1 MGKFRKY
8 FSLIISASLIL
19 SCLTAC
25 GKPSPASLG
34 IEKPTKGGFEPI
46 EIQGLSVYSN
56 AKINSSSRIASI
68 EIETS
73 KLSKIKEGYKVN
85 VYLDSAISYDGIV
98 KSLPDTNAIGGS
110 STCTIEAALDA
121 DSDLD
126 LSDDTKYSAR
136 IFLPAKDGVW
146 VVLCVC
152 IEDGNNGKKYV
163 WASRKKQEEIKPN
176 EDCWELMEVK
186 TGETDGKNIEITEGL
201 KGFKT
206 LLFAF
211 NRLGT

>member
-8 FSLIISASLIL
+8 FSLIISACLFL

-34 IEKPTKGGFEPI
+34 IEKPGSGGLDPI
-46 EIQGLSVYSN
+46 EFRGLAVYGN
-56 AKINSSSRIASI
+56 AKINSASRIASI

-85 VYLDSAISYDGIV
+85 VYLDSAISYNGLV
-98 KSLPDTNAIGGS
+98 KGLPDTNNIGDS
-110 STCTIEAALDA
+110 STCTIEAALDT

-126 LSDDTKYSAR
+126 LSDDTEYSAR
-136 IFLPAKDGVW
+136 IYLPAKDGIW
-146 VVLCVC
+146 VVYREC
-152 IEDGNNGKKYV
+152 IEDGNDDKKYAWV
-163 WASRKKQEEIKPN
+163 SKKSPAETQNNI
-176 EDCWELMEVK
+176 DSFELVEVK
-186 TGETDGKNIEITEGL
+186 TGETDGKSIEITEGL

-206 LLFAF
+206 IFYALK
-211 NRLGT
+211 NMK